1 MSFHYSISAFL
12 LACVINITGLSA
24 TEVNHDAT
32 NKKLNIV
39 VIGKTKNDSFYEQ
52 SYEGCKKFAK
62 TVGDINCIYD
72 GPQDFQN
79 IRSQAYIIESYL
91 KIGVDGLLISITDSS
106 FLVNRVLK
114 QAKEAKI
121 PVITFDS
128 DLLAKDKAY
137 RLAYVG
143 TNNFDYGVALGNQ
156 AKAFKKAGETQICIQ
171 SGHDTTPN
179 LNARIDGVRYALAGT
194 HVTRLQGENG
204 WTEYSRCPFYT
215 LGKREHA
222 VRQLEYILNLE
233 QPPIFLAV
241 AGFAQFSPDY
251 VDRIK
256 PYQAK
261 IKAGKAVIISADAEE
276 VQLKAIE
283 IELSNINIGQKPFE
297 MGRLGTELLYQYVTQ
312 NKLPEKDIYY
322 QDFYYCTP
330 ENVNECVVK

>member
-1 MSFHYSISAFL
+1 MSFHYSVSAFL
-12 LACVINITGLSA
+12 LACALNITGLSA
-24 TEVNHDAT
+24 TETSHDAAK
-32 NKKLNIV
+32 KKLNIV

-52 SYEGCKKFAK
+52 SYEGCKKFAQ

-72 GPQDFQN
+72 GPKDFQN
-79 IRSQAYIIESYL
+79 IRSQALIIESYIN
-91 KIGVDGLLISITDSS
+91 KGVDGFLISTTDST

-114 QAKEAKI
+114 QVKEAKI

-128 DLLAKDKAY
+128 DLLEKDKAY

-156 AKAFKKAGETQICIQ
+156 AKAFKKTGETQICIQ

-215 LGKREHA
+215 LGKRGQA
-222 VRQLEYILNLE
+222 VRQLEHILNLE
-233 QPPIFLAV
+233 TPTIFLAV
-241 AGFAQFSPDY
+241 AGFAQFSPNY
-251 VDRIK
+251 IERIK
-256 PYQAK
+256 PYEAQ
-261 IKAGKAVIISADAEE
+261 IKSGEAVIISADAEE
-276 VQLKAIE
+276 IQLKALGAH
-283 IELSNINIGQKPFE
+283 LSNINIGQKPFE
-297 MGRLGTELLYQYVTQ
+297 MGRLGTELLYQYLTQ

>member
-12 LACVINITGLSA
+12 LACALNITGLSA
-24 TEVNHDAT
+24 TETSHDAAK
-32 NKKLNIV
+32 KKLNIV

-52 SYEGCKKFAK
+52 SFDGCQKFAQ

-233 QPPIFLAV
+233 HPPTFLAV

-251 VDRIK
+251 IKRIK
-256 PYQAK
+256 PYGAQ
-261 IKAGKAVIISADAEE
+261 IKSGKAVIISADAEE
-276 VQLKAIE
+276 IQLKALGAH
-283 IELSNINIGQKPFE
+283 LSNINIGQKPFE
-297 MGRLGTELLYQYVTQ
+297 MGRLGTELLYQYLTQ
-312 NKLPEKDIYY
+312 NQLPEKDIYY